1 MDWLLKNKTTNI
13 TKTKL
18 QKKPKTKQ
26 KIRVAQPYPI
36 THLHSMCKNIF
47 LKIWDDLK
55 IMRSDSWKLF
65 FLLSRIQ
72 SLSKSVIVESISTLK
87 LHYLDSFFARD
98 GRNFFSFRSA
108 RGSAR
113 APEISSDLN
122 SVRKIDDFCTKNEFK
137 IFKTCF

>member
-1 MDWLLKNKTTNI
+1 MLFYLLVWFQDIIMISFVCMLSQNEQFMLLIIYWFPNVYTTLI
-13 TKTKL
+13 SL
-18 QKKPKTKQ
+18 
-26 KIRVAQPYPI
+26 R
-36 THLHSMCKNIF
+36 
-47 LKIWDDLK
+47 
-55 IMRSDSWKLF
+55 
-65 FLLSRIQ
+65 SRICINISPKSQ
-72 SLSKSVIVESISTLK
+72 ILIRKIIVWSKSVIVESISTLK

-113 APEISSDLN
+113 APKISSDLN